1 MNHQSTTRIGKR
13 RGPAPTG
20 KGVTIGTRL
29 QPDLLALL
37 DAYIARQGGTL
48 TRAAATRAIVAE
60 YLTGAKPKPG
70 KPSTDSQK

>member
-1 MNHQSTTRIGKR
+1 MNHQSTTRTGKR

-37 DAYIARQGGTL
+37 DAYIVRQGGTMS
-48 TRAAATRAIVAE
+48 RAAATRAIVAE
-60 YLTGAKPKPG
+60 YLTGTPPKPRKPKQ
-70 KPSTDSQK
+70 DSQR